1 MTRPPRAAAWLLERV
16 LPRGARDAAIGDLNE
31 EFAAVVRDAGSAPAR
46 RWYWIQTFSL
56 IRAFAAEGRRRPAA
70 LGEISVRRGGDTMT
84 QDLRYALRALRRS
97 PAFTLIAISVLAIGV
112 GATSAIFSFVDGVLL
127 RPLPYREPDRIVFLW
142 ERPPGGSRNVISTL
156 TYLDWQQQNQVFE
169 SISAGTSASMT
180 MAANGEVSQV
190 RASRVSAGYFRVYG
204 VATALGRAFSPGED
218 QPGKNNVVVL
228 SYRFWQQRF
237 GGDPGIVGR
246 TIALDREPCV
256 VIGVLPAGSP
266 FDRGSS
272 QLWRPLAFGPG
283 ELTRDYHWLR
293 AIARLKPGITLEAA
307 RANMDAIAARIS
319 RDYPASNKDW
329 GITIDRLPDVLVDPT
344 LRRSLEVLLAGV
356 GLLLVLGCTNLAN
369 LALARGTAR
378 EREVVVCAA
387 LGASRGRIVRQ
398 FLTESVLLSAA
409 GGALGLASGYM
420 MMRGLQLLL
429 PSYYLPRE
437 AVIAMDWRAFAFA
450 AGLAIGTGLLFGLAP
465 AFHAGRVDLAGS
477 MRASSRTAT
486 ADRSRRRLRDILVI
500 VEIAVSCLLL
510 AGATLLVR
518 SFLQMR
524 GVDVARDPDRLL
536 TAGLL
541 TPDSRFSHPDQ
552 AREFFRTVL
561 ERVQGIPGVT
571 AAALT
576 AGLPLEGWPDGMPL
590 RFAESNVRG
599 GAGFKSISPSYFNT
613 LGLPLLRGRGLTD
626 QDRKGTTPVIVVNDA
641 FAKRYFENQD
651 PLGKHV
657 LIQEIVPGQR
667 RLGPE
672 IPWQIVGVVANE
684 RTNGL
689 SPQGS
694 RGVYSSIEQSPM
706 YGLSFVLRASGDPS
720 FLVAPLKAAIHEID
734 PEQPVTDIRTVAA
747 IKDEFVAPD
756 RLRTWLFGVF
766 SAIALLLA
774 AVGIYGVMSYS
785 VAQRTH
791 EIGVRAALGASRGR
805 IVGLVI
811 RHAALLTGVGLAIG
825 MAAAIAATRWMAALL
840 FGVQPRDPV
849 SLGAAALLLATVSLV
864 AAYVPARRAARI
876 DPIHALRV
884 D

>member
-1 MTRPPRAAAWLLERV
+1 
-16 LPRGARDAAIGDLNE
+16 
-31 EFAAVVRDAGSAPAR
+31 
-46 RWYWIQTFSL
+46 
-56 IRAFAAEGRRRPAA
+56 
-70 LGEISVRRGGDTMT
+70 
-84 QDLRYALRALRRS
+84 
-97 PAFTLIAISVLAIGV
+97 
-112 GATSAIFSFVDGVLL
+112 
-127 RPLPYREPDRIVFLW
+127 
-142 ERPPGGSRNVISTL
+142 
-156 TYLDWQQQNQVFE
+156 
-169 SISAGTSASMT
+169 
-180 MAANGEVSQV
+180 
-190 RASRVSAGYFRVYG
+190 
-204 VATALGRAFSPGED
+204 
-218 QPGKNNVVVL
+218 
-228 SYRFWQQRF
+228 
-237 GGDPGIVGR
+237 
-246 TIALDREPCV
+246 
-256 VIGVLPAGSP
+256 
-266 FDRGSS
+266 
-272 QLWRPLAFGPG
+272 
-283 ELTRDYHWLR
+283 
-293 AIARLKPGITLEAA
+293 
-307 RANMDAIAARIS
+307 
-319 RDYPASNKDW
+319 
-329 GITIDRLPDVLVDPT
+329 
-344 LRRSLEVLLAGV
+344 
-356 GLLLVLGCTNLAN
+356 
-369 LALARGTAR
+369 
-378 EREVVVCAA
+378 
-387 LGASRGRIVRQ
+387 
-398 FLTESVLLSAA
+398 
-409 GGALGLASGYM
+409 
-420 MMRGLQLLL
+420 
-429 PSYYLPRE
+429 
-437 AVIAMDWRAFAFA
+437 
-450 AGLAIGTGLLFGLAP
+450 
-465 AFHAGRVDLAGS
+465 
-477 MRASSRTAT
+477 
-486 ADRSRRRLRDILVI
+486 
-500 VEIAVSCLLL
+500 
-510 AGATLLVR
+510 
-518 SFLQMR
+518 
-524 GVDVARDPDRLL
+524 
-536 TAGLL
+536 
-541 TPDSRFSHPDQ
+541 
-552 AREFFRTVL
+552 
-561 ERVQGIPGVT
+561 
-571 AAALT
+571 
-576 AGLPLEGWPDGMPL
+576 MPL
-590 RFAESNVRG
+590 RFAESNARG

-694 RGVYSSIEQSPM
+694 RGVYSSIEQTPM
-706 YGLSFVLRASGDPS
+706 YGLSLLLRASGDPS